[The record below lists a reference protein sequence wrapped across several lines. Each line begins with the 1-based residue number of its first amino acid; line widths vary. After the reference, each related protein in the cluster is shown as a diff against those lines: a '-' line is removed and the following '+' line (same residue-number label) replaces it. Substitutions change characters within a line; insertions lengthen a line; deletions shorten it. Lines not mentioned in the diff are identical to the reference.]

1 MNLSFFLAGL
11 CGGLLRGGMGLFKYT
26 TSYKDVKIRPYY
38 FGGMVILTGVIGWVS
53 AWVARDMLR
62 IFLELETVPLSFAI
76 IAGYAGGDFIENV
89 FKIAMKE
96 PNLFEVGR
104 EIKEVSEDVGDSLS
118 E

>member
-1 MNLSFFLAGL
+1 
-11 CGGLLRGGMGLFKYT
+11 
-26 TSYKDVKIRPYY
+26 
-38 FGGMVILTGVIGWVS
+38 MVILKGVIGWVS
-53 AWVARDMLR
+53 AWVARDVLR
-62 IFLELETVPLSFAI
+62 IFLELDTILLSFAI

-104 EIKEVSEDVGDSLS
+104 EIKEVSEEVEDNLS

>member
-1 MNLSFFLAGL
+1 MDISFLLAGL
-11 CGGLLRGGMGLFKYT
+11 FGGLLRGGMGLFKYT

-38 FGGMVILTGVIGWVS
+38 FAGMVVLTGVIGWVS
-53 AWVARDMLR
+53 AWVARDVLR
-62 IFLELETVPLSFAI
+62 IFLELETIPVSFAI

-104 EIKEVSEDVGDSLS
+104 QIKEVSEDVEDDLS
-118 E
+118 K

>member
-1 MNLSFFLAGL
+1 
-11 CGGLLRGGMGLFKYT
+11 
-26 TSYKDVKIRPYY
+26 
-38 FGGMVILTGVIGWVS
+38 MVVLTGVIGWVS
-53 AWVARDMLR
+53 AWVARDVLR
-62 IFLELETVPLSFAI
+62 IFLELETIPVSFAI

-104 EIKEVSEDVGDSLS
+104 QIKEVSENVEADLS